1 MTQLK
6 SPQNSTVNLNADKAD
21 ELNSRV
27 SPWLSKILYPLG
39 CYLVIPGF
47 FGKIEISGQEN
58 IPLKEPVI
66 VAPTHRSRWDAF
78 IVPYAVGRLV
88 SGRDLRFMVSANEV
102 KGIQGWIIRRMGGFP
117 VDTDRPQMSSVRHSV
132 ELLKLNQE
140 MLVIFPE
147 GGIFND
153 YKIHPLKRG
162 VASIALQAETQVE
175 TQAETDKS
183 ERGVKILPVGIRYS
197 QPYPTWGTDVRVD
210 IGSPLAVG
218 EYYEK
223 SLRQSS
229 QKLTQALQES
239 LEKLYAS

>member
-6 SPQNSTVNLNADKAD
+6 SPQNSTNLNPERTD

-27 SPWLSKILYPLG
+27 SPWLAKLLYPLG
-39 CYLVIPGF
+39 CYLVLPGF
-47 FGKIEISGQEN
+47 FGKIEIFGQEN
-58 IPLKEPVI
+58 IPRQDPVI

-78 IVPYAVGRLV
+78 IVPYAIGRLV

-102 KGIQGWIIRRMGGFP
+102 KGIQGWVIRRMGGFP
-117 VDTDRPQMSSVRHSV
+117 VDTERPQLNSVRHSI

-153 YKIHPLKRG
+153 YQIHPLKRG
-162 VASIALQAETQVE
+162 VAAIALQAETDE
-175 TQAETDKS
+175 LDLD
-183 ERGVKILPVGIRYS
+183 RRVKILPVGIRYS
-197 QPYPTWGTDVRVD
+197 QPYPTWGSNVRVD
-210 IGSPLAVG
+210 IGVPLTVK
-218 EYYEK
+218 EYYGK

-229 QKLTQALQES
+229 QKLTAALQES
-239 LEKLYAS
+239 LEKLYEA

>member
-6 SPQNSTVNLNADKAD
+6 SPQDSTDNDNLNADKAD

-39 CYLVIPGF
+39 CYLVVPGF
-47 FGKIEISGQEN
+47 FGKIEIFGQEN
-58 IPLKEPVI
+58 IPLTEPVI
-66 VAPTHRSRWDAF
+66 VAPTHRSRWDAV

-102 KGIQGWIIRRMGGFP
+102 KGIQGWVIRRMGGFP
-117 VDTDRPQMSSVRHSV
+117 VNTDRPQLNSVRHSV

-153 YKIHPLKRG
+153 YQIHPLKRG
-162 VASIALQAETQVE
+162 VASIAL
-175 TQAETDKS
+175 QAETDKS

-197 QPYPTWGTDVRVD
+197 LPYPTWGADVRVD

-218 EYYEK
+218 EYYGK

-229 QKLTQALQES
+229 QKLTAALQKS
-239 LEKLYAS
+239 LEKLYQS

>member
-6 SPQNSTVNLNADKAD
+6 SPQNSIDNLNADKAD
-21 ELNSRV
+21 ELNSGV

-66 VAPTHRSRWDAF
+66 VAPTHRSRWDAV

-117 VDTDRPQMSSVRHSV
+117 VNTDRPQLNSLRHSI
-132 ELLKLNQE
+132 ELLKQNQE

-153 YKIHPLKRG
+153 YQIHPLKRG
-162 VASIALQAETQVE
+162 VASIALQAK
-175 TQAETDKS
+175 TDKS
-183 ERGVKILPVGIRYS
+183 EQGVKILPVGIRYS
-197 QPYPTWGTDVRVD
+197 KPYPTWKTDVRVD
-210 IGSPLAVG
+210 IGSPIAVE
-218 EYYEK
+218 EYCCGK
-223 SLRQSS
+223 SLRKSS
-229 QKLTQALQES
+229 QKLTGALQES
-239 LEKLYAS
+239 LEKLYKS